1 MMGRL
6 VAGRSPSAVGTP
18 PRGSLEE
25 AMARITGATLERM
38 RSELFFEGEG
48 ARRKRSRFWLLLPL
62 SGVIAAAGVVADST
76 ATVIG
81 AMIVAPLM
89 VPILGVVLAVVL
101 GDRTNLIRSAV
112 LVIAGGATVIAI
124 GVVMGLVVPVDVV
137 AATNSQVAGRV
148 SPRLVDLVAALATGA
163 VGSVALV
170 RDDIADTLPGVAI
183 AISLVPP
190 LAVVGLTLE
199 SGDAVGA
206 AGAMLL
212 FLTNVTAIVAS
223 GLVVMAA
230 FGVRFEPDTTAGDLR
245 PSGPARSRRTA
256 AFVVVLSIAILV
268 VPLAF
273 GSQRIT
279 KQFGDEARVRNAVVP
294 WAEAAGWD
302 VVSVR
307 AELDSVT
314 VVATGP
320 LPEPDLD
327 DLDAA
332 LGREGVDGMTV
343 ALELVP
349 SRRVQLER

>member
-1 MMGRL
+1 
-6 VAGRSPSAVGTP
+6 
-18 PRGSLEE
+18 
-25 AMARITGATLERM
+25 MARINETTLARM
-38 RSELFFEGEG
+38 RSELFFEGSDAG
-48 ARRKRSRFWLLLPL
+48 RRRSRFWLLLPL

-101 GDRTNLIRSAV
+101 GDRVNLLRSAV
-112 LVIAGGATVIAI
+112 FVIAGGLAVIGI
-124 GVVMGLVVPVDVV
+124 GVVMGLLVPFDVL
-137 AATNSQVAGRV
+137 AATNAQVAGRV

-199 SGDAVGA
+199 SGDTVAA

-230 FGVRFEPDTTAGDLR
+230 FGVRPDRDVAPPGGRSDG
-245 PSGPARSRRTA
+245 SGRSRRTA
-256 AFVVVLSIAILV
+256 AFVVALSVAVLV
-268 VPLAF
+268 VPLAL
-273 GSQRIT
+273 GSQRIA
-279 KQFGDEARVRNAVVP
+279 KQVGDESRVRAAVVL
-294 WAEAAGWD
+294 WAEAGGWE

-307 AELDSVT
+307 SGLDSVS

-320 LPEPDLD
+320 LPEPDLAE
-327 DLDAA
+327 LDAA
-332 LGREGVDGMTV
+332 LSREGVSSTTV

-349 SRRVQLER
+349 ARRVQLKR

>member
-1 MMGRL
+1 MQ
-6 VAGRSPSAVGTP
+6 
-18 PRGSLEE
+18 EE
-25 AMARITGATLERM
+25 TMARINEATLARM
-38 RSELFFEGEG
+38 RSQLFFEGDDAG
-48 ARRKRSRFWLLLPL
+48 RRRSRFWLLLPL

-89 VPILGVVLAVVL
+89 VPILGLVLAVVL
-101 GDRTNLIRSAV
+101 GDRTNLLRSMAFVVTGGLAV
-112 LVIAGGATVIAI
+112 IGI
-124 GVVMGLVVPVDVV
+124 GVVMGLVVPFDVV
-137 AATNSQVAGRV
+137 AATNGQVAGRV

-199 SGDAVGA
+199 SGDAVA
-206 AGAMLL
+206 ASGAMLL

-230 FGVRFEPDTTAGDLR
+230 FGVRPELGVRSSVGQDDRGGHDHHGRSPQPRSEAGH
-245 PSGPARSRRTA
+245 SRRTA
-256 AFVVVLSIAILV
+256 ALVVALSVAVLV
-268 VPLAF
+268 VPLGF
-273 GSQRIT
+273 SSQRIA
-279 KQFGDEARVRNAVVP
+279 KQMGDEARVRAAVVS
-294 WAEAAGWD
+294 WATDGGWE
-302 VVSVR
+302 VVSVQSGLETVR
-307 AELDSVT
+307 

-320 LPEPDLD
+320 LPEPDLG

-332 LGREGVDGMTV
+332 LDRQGVGGTTV
-343 ALELVP
+343 SLELVP
-349 SRRVQLER
+349 ARRVQLER